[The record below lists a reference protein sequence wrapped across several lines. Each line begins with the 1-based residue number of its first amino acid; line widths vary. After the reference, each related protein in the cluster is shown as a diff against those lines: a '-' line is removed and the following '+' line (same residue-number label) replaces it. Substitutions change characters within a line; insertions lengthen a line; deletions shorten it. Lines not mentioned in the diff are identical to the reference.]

1 MMARTYLRVVDLSR
15 ARQTRLPR
23 RAHAIVYYAGSAPK
37 RLHEESLQGAVAPG
51 AVLTD
56 APGERKK
63 SKRRG
68 VRGTKGA
75 APRVRFAV
83 DEVGKRARARP
94 PGVQEQTAQLKPKQ
108 GGRKIARG
116 PAGS

>member
-1 MMARTYLRVVDLSR
+1 MARTYLRVVDLSL

-23 RAHAIVYYAGSAPK
+23 RAHALVDYAGSAPK
-37 RLHEESLQGAVAPG
+37 RLHEEILQGAVAPG
-51 AVLTD
+51 AVPTD
-56 APGERKK
+56 APGEKK

-75 APRVRFAV
+75 APKVRFAV
-83 DEVGKRARARP
+83 DEVGKMARARP
-94 PGVQEQTAQLKPKQ
+94 PGAQEQTVQFKPKQ
-108 GGRKIARG
+108 SGRKIVQG